1 MTEPKLTKVTDII
14 ENIDWYIDQ
23 ITLDEK
29 NKDYVVGIITPLI
42 EFTANYFLQIDK
54 NERNTLKLIAYQAV
68 NDLYKYSS
76 NVKFMNFSS
85 GLFLGGVIKN
95 IFDQL
100 AERDIY
106 VLFAIDNTME
116 DDRFRAFMMAY
127 GKAGFNVIDEPENG
141 KELIEDIKSKL
152 LSKRNTLL
160 MFKNYEIDKPETLS
174 NLFEFLHN
182 YADDNNVT
190 GFKSSGSFDT
200 KSRAWGITVET
211 KV

>member
-1 MTEPKLTKVTDII
+1 MQEPKLTKVTDII

-29 NKDYVVGIITPLI
+29 NKDYVVGIITPLL
-42 EFTANYFLQIDK
+42 EFTANYFSQIDK
-54 NERNTLKLIAYQAV
+54 SERNTLKLIAYQAV

-85 GLFLGGVIKN
+85 GLFLGGVVKN

-106 VLFAIDNTME
+106 VFFAIDNTME
-116 DDRFRAFMMAY
+116 DDRFSAFMMAY
-127 GKAGFNVIDEPENG
+127 GKAGFNVIDEPKNG
-141 KELIEDIKSKL
+141 KELIEDIKSKIL
-152 LSKRNTLL
+152 PKRNTLL
-160 MFKNYEIDKPETLS
+160 MFKNYEIDRPEILS
-174 NLFEFLHN
+174 SLFEFLHN

-190 GFKSSGSFDT
+190 GFKSSGYLDT
-200 KSRAWGITVET
+200 KSHAWGITI
-211 KV
+211 

>member
-54 NERNTLKLIAYQAV
+54 SERNTLKLIAYQAV

-85 GLFLGGVIKN
+85 GLFLGGVVKN

-106 VLFAIDNTME
+106 VFFTIDNTME

-127 GKAGFNVIDEPENG
+127 GKAGFNVIDEPEKE

-152 LSKRNTLL
+152 IPKRNTIL

-174 NLFEFLHN
+174 SLFEFLHG

-200 KSRAWGITVET
+200 KSHAWGITI
-211 KV
+211 

>member
-54 NERNTLKLIAYQAV
+54 SERNTLKLIAYQAV

-85 GLFLGGVIKN
+85 GLFLGGVVKN

-106 VLFAIDNTME
+106 VF
-116 DDRFRAFMMAY
+116 
-127 GKAGFNVIDEPENG
+127 
-141 KELIEDIKSKL
+141 L
-152 LSKRNTLL
+152 L
-160 MFKNYEIDKPETLS
+160 
-174 NLFEFLHN
+174 
-182 YADDNNVT
+182 
-190 GFKSSGSFDT
+190 
-200 KSRAWGITVET
+200 
-211 KV
+211 

>member
-1 MTEPKLTKVTDII
+1 MQEPKLTKVTDII

-54 NERNTLKLIAYQAV
+54 SERNTLKLIAYQAV

-85 GLFLGGVIKN
+85 GLFLGGVVKN

-106 VLFAIDNTME
+106 VFFAIDNTME

-127 GKAGFNVIDEPENG
+127 GKAGFNVIDEPEKE

-152 LSKRNTLL
+152 LPKRNTLL

-174 NLFEFLHN
+174 SLFEFLHSH
-182 YADDNNVT
+182 ADDNNVT

-200 KSRAWGITVET
+200 KSHAWGIVI
-211 KV
+211 